1 MDLKYFTRE
10 NIEIVAATAET
21 VYELKLVADEHNH
34 HKEELKWFSRPSY
47 HYRGEWDMIEH
58 TIFFTSRS
66 IDGCFYVI
74 EE

>member
-1 MDLKYFTRE
+1 MDLKYFTTE

-21 VYELKLVADEHNH
+21 VYELKLIAADHNQ
-34 HKEELKWFSRPSY
+34 HKEKLEWFSRPSY
-47 HYRGEWDMIEH
+47 HYHGEWDMIEH